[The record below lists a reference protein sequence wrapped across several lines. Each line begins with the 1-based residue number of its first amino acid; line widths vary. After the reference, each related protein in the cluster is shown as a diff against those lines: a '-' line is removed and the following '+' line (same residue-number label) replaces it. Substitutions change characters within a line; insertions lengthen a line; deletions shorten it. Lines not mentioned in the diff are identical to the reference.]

1 MGLKMR
7 GEDESKPNKDSGGFD
22 AEGVKE
28 KMERLVENLGG
39 NRAKNNDEAKQRV
52 IDYYGQEGMD
62 AANLMLKAVD
72 AFNKMSDD
80 PTKENAQ
87 EYYILVTMLAKL
99 DVNLLRPVLS
109 AGIAAVAVVRNSQTD
124 NEDKD

>member
-7 GEDESKPNKDSGGFD
+7 GEDESKPTGDTGGFN

-39 NRAKNNDEAKQRV
+39 DRAKNNEEAKKRV

-124 NEDKD
+124 NKDKD